1 MSPKEHQ
8 KTHQANADREGTLR
22 TTAVPT
28 TQVLR
33 KSPLYRGR
41 HLDLRLKDTLQQ
53 IKALAG
59 KSDDLSSILGT
70 HTIEGEHELS
80 EVVL

>member
-22 TTAVPT
+22 TT
-28 TQVLR
+28 VLR
-33 KSPLYRGR
+33 KSPLYRGS

-70 HTIEGEHELS
+70 HTMEGENELS

>member
-1 MSPKEHQ
+1 MSAKEQQ

-22 TTAVPT
+22 TTAVPNS
-28 TQVLR
+28 QVLR
-33 KSPLYRGR
+33 KPSLYRGR

-70 HTIEGEHELS
+70 HTMEGENELS

>member
-1 MSPKEHQ
+1 MLTEREHS
-8 KTHQANADREGTLR
+8 LR
-22 TTAVPT
+22 TTAVPN

-33 KSPLYRGR
+33 KPSLYPGR

-59 KSDDLSSILGT
+59 KSDNLSSILGT
-70 HTIEGEHELS
+70 HTMEGENELS